1 MRVNETNLGGGVVR
15 LEVVPTF
22 CGEFIPTHVVD
33 AVMKDFMARKSH
45 NVERKVEQPTQCKC
59 GCDVRRTN
67 MPWETTNLTPRQ
79 REELAWRDTDR
90 EPDGIDV
97 HVDRPR
103 KEMFRTRHS
112 WADAMAKYRTLEDA
126 ARACDWE
133 CREPMR
139 GVEERVHDNRQET
152 CCKKS
157 VKPSILDAID
167 RLIDVLE
174 EERNI
179 NNFDVLVEE
188 CFDDSACVSDYL
200 RWV

>member
-33 AVMKDFMARKSH
+33 AVMKDFMTRKSR
-45 NVERKVEQPTQCKC
+45 NVERKVEQPTHCKC

-103 KEMFRTRHS
+103 QEMFRTRHS

-133 CREPMR
+133 CREPMK
-139 GVEERVHDNRQET
+139 GTIEQPKKTWT
-152 CCKKS
+152 CGEQPKKTWYCCEKH
-157 VKPSILDAID
+157 VCVDD
-167 RLIDVLE
+167 
-174 EERNI
+174 
-179 NNFDVLVEE
+179 LVEE
-188 CFDDSACVSDYL
+188 LLSIVEDLETDCYDSASVADYL